1 MIRIAAVTIPHASAV
16 NPTVEGSVGDV
27 VENTPQRS
35 LVTRRNALR
44 LAGLGAAGVAVG
56 STSLEANAH
65 GTLYWHDEIWDAP
78 TLWDGTGVRRGDY
91 YNATFYNQLESW
103 LSLFYGGTPLNWVR
117 PIYIRYAGVHA
128 DKSGS
133 CAGMSGSCHS
143 YGRAFDIRHI
153 IVTNSS
159 TGSQMNVFNARYDQW
174 APGSSTTLKRYWATV
189 ASFNYYFTYVIHYLY
204 AADTSHRN
212 HVHVDNSVNGSG
224 GTFSTGRSTQV
235 HSTQACL
242 RYIWGYSTTIDGI
255 WGPQTDSHSRAALSR
270 IGLSGGL
277 TSSSY
282 NWQQFNYASLRFG
295 TGRQTY

>member
-1 MIRIAAVTIPHASAV
+1 MGDIVKD
-16 NPTVEGSVGDV
+16 NPRT
-27 VENTPQRS
+27 S

-44 LAGLGAAGVAVG
+44 LAGLGAAGLAIG
-56 STSLEANAH
+56 SVPLQANAH
-65 GTLYWHDEIWDAP
+65 GTLYWHDEIGDAP
-78 TLWDGTGVRRGDY
+78 TLWDGTGARRGDY
-91 YNATFYNQLESW
+91 YNATFYTQLENW
-103 LSLFYGGTPLNWVR
+103 LRLFYLNTPGSWVF
-117 PIYIRYAGVHA
+117 PIDIRYAGVHA

-153 IVTNSS
+153 YVTSAAS
-159 TGSQMNVFNARYDQW
+159 GSKFNAFNARYDQW
-174 APGSSTTLKRYWATV
+174 APGSSTTLKRYWGTV

-242 RYIWGYSTTIDGI
+242 RYIWGYSTGIDGV
-255 WGPQTDSHSRAALSR
+255 WGPQTDSHSRAALTR
-270 IGLSGGL
+270 IGRSGGL
-277 TSSSY
+277 TTSSD
-282 NWQQFNYASLRFG
+282 NWRAFNLASLRFG
-295 TGRQTY
+295 TGAQTY